1 MLKNCIFRWRNEKG
15 PYSFCFKMCSID
27 IKFKKNILQYWSPL
41 SLLKNAFCCQSGFR
55 TNGSCRLKTF
65 GKSISP
71 SQTKNYTSFYLL
83 HKILFCCWILHFT
96 LQSLWPDWTIYWTL
110 GNLIKPLATI
120 NLPKSPTFLGNWNH
134 FWVTF
139 IDIWRFYSG
148 QIAPFSFSLL

>member
-55 TNGSCRLKTF
+55 TNGTCRLKTF

-71 SQTKNYTSFYLL
+71 SQTKNYTSFYIL
-83 HKILFCCWILHFT
+83 HKILFSWSSTIHYSIVQYRWHLQLCPQSSLCISIIHILTSKVVITVTYQKVLHV
-96 LQSLWPDWTIYWTL
+96 LTI
-110 GNLIKPLATI
+110 LII
-120 NLPKSPTFLGNWNH
+120 WQFL
-134 FWVTF
+134 
-139 IDIWRFYSG
+139 S
-148 QIAPFSFSLL
+148 AL